1 MLTFFSDTDCDI
13 TPKECAEYGIK
24 LISMPYTVND
34 KVIYPYVDWQ
44 EFNAHAFYDMLR
56 KGTMPTTSAMGEDF
70 YTKTFEPEFAAGN
83 DILYVHFSSA
93 TTNTFVA
100 MDQAVKKL
108 LEKYPQRKFHHID
121 TLGITALS
129 YNIVLEVADLLKAG
143 KTAEEVV
150 EWAKVE
156 VPKFPMYFFADD
168 LKFFRRSGR
177 VSGLAATMGGL
188 IGIRPIIH
196 LDDNGVMVSIGK
208 ETGRAK
214 AIARLVQYVVDL
226 GDDVKGHRVLI
237 GHTDIPEIAAEAER
251 QLKAKFGEDLNVIV
265 HNVNPTIGSHC
276 GPNAIGIC
284 FHAIHR

>member
-13 TPKECAEYGIK
+13 TPKECAQYGIK
-24 LISMPYTVND
+24 LISMPYTVDD
-34 KVIYPYVDWQ
+34 KVIYPYIDWL
-44 EFNAHAFYDMLR
+44 EFDAHAFYDMLR
-56 KGTMPTTSAMGEDF
+56 RGTMPTTSAMSEEF
-70 YTKTFEPEFAAGN
+70 YVKTFEPEFAAGN

-93 TTNTFVA
+93 TSNTFTI
-100 MDQAVKKL
+100 MNQALEKL
-108 LEKYPQRKFHHID
+108 LKKYPERKFHHID

-129 YNIVLEVADLLKAG
+129 YNIVLEVADLLKEG
-143 KTAEEVV
+143 KTPEEVV
-150 EWAKVE
+150 EWAKAE

-196 LDDNGVMVSIGK
+196 LDDTGTMVSIGK

-226 GDDVKGHRVLI
+226 GDNVKDHRVVI
-237 GHTDIPEIAAEAER
+237 GHTDVPEIAAEAER
-251 QLKAKFGEDLNVIV
+251 QLKARFGDDLNVIIQ
-265 HNVNPTIGSHC
+265 NVNPTIGSHC
-276 GPNAIGIC
+276 GPNALGIC